1 MKKIF
6 LFLVSGML
14 SLSAFSET
22 QTVLTVSVS
31 DGTTQEFDIKDIK
44 NLTFDNENEL
54 MNVNLFDKT
63 ETIEI
68 SDIDEMFFAT
78 FNGVESI
85 YDVDLGQDLNV
96 TLRYGVLYATQP
108 GSNLNMKI
116 FDMSGKLIDSK
127 TAFEELTYS
136 LSDLAG
142 GIYIITVNDKAIKF
156 IR

>member
-1 MKKIF
+1 
-6 LFLVSGML
+6 ML

-22 QTVLTVSVS
+22 HTVLTVSGN
-31 DGTTQEFDIKDIK
+31 DGTSKEFDIKNIK
-44 NLTFDNENEL
+44 NITFDSENEL
-54 MNVNLFDKT
+54 MNVNLIDKT
-63 ETIEI
+63 ETYGL

-85 YDVDLGQDLNV
+85 YDVELGQDLNV
-96 TLRYGVLYATQP
+96 TLHYGVLNATQP
-108 GSNLNMKI
+108 GATLNMKI